1 MRLLVKKSRTKQY
14 LIRLMMISLF
24 FDSYCF
30 TYVGNFPVT
39 LFTVISAVFIVYA
52 GLHIRSL
59 LRKPNSTQLMCG
71 FLLILVIFINLLL
84 TSNNGINQG
93 INIMSALQAIYFVSI
108 FMLSERILSSD
119 EIEKEIAIFQNV
131 VNMAALYGIIQIVL
145 QLIGFSGDLWISG
158 HMVLGYN
165 WTANGTGIIGSTG
178 LHRAHAFFIEP
189 STYSQFLA
197 VNILI
202 YLANNPRKK
211 IKLIVL
217 NALAILASMS
227 GTGIL
232 LVATGIIYFLVVSRD
247 RKLLKHG
254 IYGVAIMI
262 STVVILY
269 VLAND
274 VFMSLYFR
282 IYELIGG
289 SNVSAQM
296 TQNGWT
302 TSSGFVRFIG
312 VWRVLGDSLKANF
325 WLGCGIGAGDEF
337 IQFLNYGVRYT
348 LDNGFVRVAVEL
360 GIIGALAYIGLLIG
374 GMREKR
380 YRNSTLVFVILILMN
395 FLNNTFSQNY
405 FWGLMVFFNMS
416 CINNKNSGEVG

>member
-1 MRLLVKKSRTKQY
+1 MRLLIKKSKTKQY

-24 FDSYCF
+24 LDSYCF

-39 LFTVISAVFIVYA
+39 LFTVLSAAFIVYA
-52 GLHIRSL
+52 GLHIKSII
-59 LRKPNSTQLMCG
+59 RKSNNTQLMCG
-71 FLLILVIFINLLL
+71 FLLIFVIFVNLLL

-93 INIMSALQAIYFVSI
+93 NNIMSAFQAVYFVNI
-108 FMLSERILSSD
+108 FMLSGRILSSD
-119 EIEKEIAIFQNV
+119 EIEREIGIFQNV
-131 VNMAALYGIIQIVL
+131 VNMAALYGIIQIAL

-158 HMVLGYN
+158 HMILGYN
-165 WTANGTGIIGSTG
+165 WTANGTGLIGSTG

-202 YLANNPRKK
+202 YLANNPRKN

-232 LVATGIIYFLVVSRD
+232 LVATGIIYFLIVSRD
-247 RKLLKHG
+247 RKLQKHG
-254 IYGVAIMI
+254 LYSVAIGLAA
-262 STVVILY
+262 VGILY

-274 VFMSLYFR
+274 IFMSLYLR
-282 IYELIGG
+282 AYELIGG
-289 SNVSAQM
+289 SNVSTQM
-296 TQNGWT
+296 IQNGWT

-312 VWRVLGDSLKANF
+312 VWRVLGESLKANF
-325 WLGCGIGAGDEF
+325 WLGCGIGAGDDF
-337 IQFLNYGVRYT
+337 LRFLNYGVRYT

-360 GIIGALAYIGLLIG
+360 GIIGVLAYIGLLIG

-380 YRNSTLVFVILILMN
+380 YRNSTLIVVILIAMN

-405 FWGLMVFFNMS
+405 FWGLMAFFNMA
-416 CINNKNSGEVG
+416 CMNNKNPGEVV